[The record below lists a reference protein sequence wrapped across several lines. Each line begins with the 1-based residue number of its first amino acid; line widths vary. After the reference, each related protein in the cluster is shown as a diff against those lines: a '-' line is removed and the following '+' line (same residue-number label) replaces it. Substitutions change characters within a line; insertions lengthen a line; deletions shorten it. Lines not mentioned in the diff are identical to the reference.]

1 GGAAA
6 EVYGRIARRGACEG
20 PGAEGNARA
29 LGSGQWCGGGL
40 ARTAVAW
47 QTASTRAA
55 VVATRAA
62 PAGGAAVASAAGTI
76 HQVRHATPSDPELV
90 GAGDPVCEGGQG
102 PPAVGP
108 VVGNRG
114 DREPE
119 GRGDRVDAG
128 GGGGQD
134 QRQGD
139 GVGRGQGTDVRSAH
153 PTPWPARTRF
163 VRGLVVGLRPVI
175 ANGVA
180 CEVGHGC
187 EGRGGRVGGH
197 AQSSGT

>member
-1 GGAAA
+1 
-6 EVYGRIARRGACEG
+6 
-20 PGAEGNARA
+20 
-29 LGSGQWCGGGL
+29 
-40 ARTAVAW
+40 
-47 QTASTRAA
+47 
-55 VVATRAA
+55 
-62 PAGGAAVASAAGTI
+62 
-76 HQVRHATPSDPELV
+76 
-90 GAGDPVCEGGQG
+90 EGGQG

-108 VVGNRG
+108 VVGSRG

-180 CEVGHGC
+180 CEVGHGR

-197 AQSSGT
+197 AQSSGTQAVSTTGTGVPRWTITDSARSRTPPSRTDSDSPAAAPARSAHPVRLARTSSSISTHPV